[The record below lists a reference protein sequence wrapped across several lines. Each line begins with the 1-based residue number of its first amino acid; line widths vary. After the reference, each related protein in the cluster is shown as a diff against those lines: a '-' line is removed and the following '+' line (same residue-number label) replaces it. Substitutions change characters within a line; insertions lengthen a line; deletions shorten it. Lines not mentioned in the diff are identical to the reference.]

1 MADRT
6 AIVRSWPTAKEIAGN
21 EPPTD
26 DEVPI
31 TADGRRLDTPEKV
44 IAFLEEINA
53 RAERLMPV
61 TTRVRS
67 GSAA

>member
-1 MADRT
+1 MTAVADRT
-6 AIVRSWPTAKEIAGN
+6 AVVRSWPNAKEIAGN

-26 DEVPI
+26 DEVSI

-53 RAERLMPV
+53 ERA
-61 TTRVRS
+61 VRQLS
-67 GSAA
+67 TGDAYVV

>member
-1 MADRT
+1 MTPVADRT
-6 AIVRSWPTAKEIAGN
+6 AIVRSWPSAKEIAGN

-53 RAERLMPV
+53 ERAAR
-61 TTRVRS
+61 
-67 GSAA
+67 AADAG

>member
-1 MADRT
+1 MTAVADRT
-6 AIVRSWPTAKEIAGN
+6 AIVCSSASAKELAGN
-21 EPPTD
+21 ERPTD

-53 RAERLMPV
+53 ERV
-61 TTRVRS
+61 AQ
-67 GSAA
+67 AADAG

>member
-1 MADRT
+1 MNSMASRT
-6 AIVRSWPTAKEIAGN
+6 EVVRSWQSAKELVGT

-44 IAFLEEINA
+44 IAFIDEINA
-53 RAERLMPV
+53 KRAADDH
-61 TTRVRS
+61 
-67 GSAA
+67 GD